1 MVGKAAHE
9 AGCWW
14 PKRHFGSSNPVY
26 RIHRVTSEPTKSSV
40 RPEGWVGDPAQL
52 EKARRYRAIT
62 RWGAIPF
69 YVLLAVFWVFV
80 FTGSSLQWVLLLVL
94 GIWAAAAF
102 VLQRR
107 VGRIIGRKWSFR
119 LEAKE
124 RQAERKAQQAKVT
137 ERPRSQKEWPHDHP
151 QQKSSTVADW
161 LSEEDESDAR

>member
-1 MVGKAAHE
+1 MLEPTLCSRKVSPTRQLAEMDGKAAHE

-14 PKRHFGSSNPVY
+14 PERHFGSSNPVY
-26 RIHRVTSEPTKSSV
+26 RIHRVASEPTKSTV

-52 EKARRYRAIT
+52 EKARRYRAIS

-124 RQAERKAQQAKVT
+124 RQTERKAQQAANH
-137 ERPRSQKEWPHDHP
+137 RKEF
-151 QQKSSTVADW
+151 
-161 LSEEDESDAR
+161 